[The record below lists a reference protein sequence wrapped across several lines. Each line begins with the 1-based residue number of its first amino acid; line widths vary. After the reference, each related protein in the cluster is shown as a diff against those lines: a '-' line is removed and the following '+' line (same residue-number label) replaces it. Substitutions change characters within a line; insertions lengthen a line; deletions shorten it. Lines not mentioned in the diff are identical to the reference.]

1 MKNEDGFK
9 RYSRGFNIDLA
20 AKILFSQSMSVDN
33 LIRCQV
39 SSYLEFNNVTDNFFY
54 SPNDKSSAETVI
66 KDMVKIPF
74 SKSEIFTNTILTF
87 KEKRQL
93 VKAIEMCLEGADSQ
107 SENKVKPQNSTHEY
121 QKDISLTEVE

>member
-54 SPNDKSSAETVI
+54 SPNEKSSAETVI
-66 KDMVKIPF
+66 SDMVKIPF

-87 KEKRQL
+87 KEKR
-93 VKAIEMCLEGADSQ
+93 
-107 SENKVKPQNSTHEY
+107 
-121 QKDISLTEVE
+121 